1 MQHTINQKR
10 ARMALA
16 MQRCSRLEGVRAEL
30 LPGVFSGSD
39 LQLILECDG
48 GIRLSILP
56 DADLGA
62 LYELVRLDHADGMRL
77 VAEKLSL
84 DALVQAI
91 TKVINDDRIARVHR

>member
-77 VAEKLSL
+77 VGEKLSL
-84 DALVQAI
+84 DALVQTI
-91 TKVINDDRIARVHR
+91 THLLNEDRTARAHR